1 MAEWSDTYID
11 ALPDSSFLYT
21 APGGRQ
27 NGQGQTSPRALRAFP
42 YRDASGCIDQS
53 RLDFALSRIPES
65 KLTADIQAR
74 LQAKARGL
82 SANHRAASSHPSNMP
97 AFALSNAADG
107 LEPVAVTRNGQQ
119 VVRFRKDIAHT
130 GIWCHPTEGWK
141 LNVTPERMDGW
152 IAAFRRMRDDGIDV
166 DAVKDHSFKSDDSL
180 GYVTDMWREG
190 DTLYGTHEVQG
201 KDQIDLVRRVKNVSP
216 WVELDHHGGPTG
228 TSYGEAIIHSSLCLQ
243 PVQSGQ
249 TEFVELP
256 EGAVSGRAASRV
268 PVYSLSTAQSTEAHD
283 MDPKLLAKIQ
293 AALGLDTLNESGIG
307 DAIDH
312 YAKAM
317 STDLDKT
324 SKALT
329 AAQGEIVTLTAK
341 VASRKSDDKKADPPA
356 MDGEMLDMLVEAAEG
371 RLESLVLSGRIVPA
385 VSKKLH
391 AVLIGE
397 VGKRNAYAL
406 SRTVSRTERSVIR
419 QVLDAL
425 ADNDPKILQEQT
437 SAQAHVLSR
446 EQGDGPDKD
455 AAAAFGKQM
464 RQAASGKAD

>member
-1 MAEWSDTYID
+1 
-11 ALPDSSFLYT
+11 
-21 APGGRQ
+21 
-27 NGQGQTSPRALRAFP
+27 
-42 YRDASGCIDQS
+42 
-53 RLDFALSRIPES
+53 
-65 KLTADIQAR
+65 
-74 LQAKARGL
+74 
-82 SANHRAASSHPSNMP
+82 
-97 AFALSNAADG
+97 
-107 LEPVAVTRNGQQ
+107 
-119 VVRFRKDIAHT
+119 
-130 GIWCHPTEGWK
+130 

-329 AAQGEIVTLTAK
+329 VAQGEIVTLTAK
-341 VASRKSDDKKADPPA
+341 AASRKSDDKKADPPA

-397 VGKRNAYAL
+397 VGKRNVYAL

-425 ADNDPKILQEQT
+425 ADNDPKILHEQT
-437 SAQAHVLSR
+437 SAQARVFSR
-446 EQGDGPDKD
+446 EQGEGEVDKT
-455 AAAAFGKQM
+455 AAAKEGELLANASWGP
-464 RQAASGKAD
+464 AAA